1 MRNLVFAGGMIA
13 GLLLSSASAAAQ
25 GAYRR
30 PDCDLSTGHFLVN
43 AAVVYISTASEQS
56 DPVKRRTALGNAER
70 NLLEAM
76 DRGQE
81 DNPAVWYFLGRYYV
95 MTSDLVGADSAFDK
109 AVAGAPDCEE
119 DIKYYRQVLWVPAMN
134 RAMDSMRVGAYEGAK
149 LLLRQSYAVW
159 DQDNLAPYY
168 LARIFGNEGELDS
181 AVHYFKEVVAFG
193 VGDSTR
199 IDNYHESMF
208 NVAVVYRM
216 LRQWDSTAAWYDRYR
231 AEVDP
236 NDPQALTGLAEALKE
251 GGDDAREQGDSARG
265 DALMNRAMMMYDTIM
280 ARAPDMEA
288 LDLFQ
293 TGEALFLA
301 EEFEKSA
308 RAFDLGLEKNP
319 FFRPGLYNLANAYL
333 AICNDDEKPQ
343 AVRDSAAKA
352 MEAVGRRLVAVDPLN
367 TESLNLLAAAFQLQR
382 MDDSTLAVLERRE
395 ALAFEVKVDVQQ
407 PTDEGFLVQGRL
419 TNPKETEVAVPRI
432 EFEFLDV
439 EGNVLSTEMVEPT
452 TLDPMG
458 SSTLYLTGTAEGIAA
473 VRYKV
478 AQ

>member
-1 MRNLVFAGGMIA
+1 
-13 GLLLSSASAAAQ
+13 
-25 GAYRR
+25 
-30 PDCDLSTGHFLVN
+30 VN

-56 DPVKRRTALGNAER
+56 DPVKRRTALENAQR

-95 MTSDLVGADSAFDK
+95 MTSDLVGADSAFDR
-109 AVAGAPDCEE
+109 AVADAPDCEE

-149 LLLRQSYAVW
+149 VVLSQSHAVW

-168 LARIFGNEGELDS
+168 LARIFGNQGELDS

-193 VGDSTR
+193 TADSSR
-199 IDNYHESMF
+199 LENYQESVF

-216 LRQWDSTAAWYDRYR
+216 LQQWDSTAAWYDRYR
-231 AEVDP
+231 TEVDP

-251 GGDDAREQGDSARG
+251 GGAMAQDQGDSARG
-265 DALMNRAMMMYDTIM
+265 EALTDRAMMMYDTIM

-293 TGEALFLA
+293 VGEKLFLA

-308 RAFDLGLEKNP
+308 RAFDLGLEKSP

-333 AICNDDEKPQ
+333 AICNDDEKPK
-343 AVRDSAAKA
+343 AAKDSAARA

-367 TESLNLLAAAFQLQR
+367 SESLNLLAAAFQLQR
-382 MDDSTLAVLERRE
+382 MDDSTLAILELRE
-395 ALAFEVKVDVQQ
+395 AMTFEVKIDVQQ

-419 TNPKETEVAVPRI
+419 TNPKEAEVAVPGI

-458 SSTLYLTGTAEGIAA
+458 SSTFYLTGTAEGIAA
-473 VRYKV
+473 VRYK
-478 AQ
+478 AAP